1 MSFENNIKTWV
12 TYDNEIKELN
22 NKLKKLREQKNN
34 LTNDIFN
41 YVNDKNISN
50 TNIKINGGNLKFT
63 NIKVTSPLTFKFI
76 TNCLNEI
83 INNPEQVQQIIDYLK
98 EKRENKYVEEIK
110 RFYS

>member
-22 NKLKKLREQKNN
+22 NKLKNLREKKNN

-41 YVNDKNISN
+41 YVNDKNITN
-50 TNIKINGGNLKFT
+50 KNIKINDGTLKFT
-63 NIKVTSPLTFKFI
+63 TIKVTSPLTFKFI
-76 TNCLNEI
+76 NECLSEI
-83 INNPEQVQQIIDYLK
+83 INNPEQVKQIINYLK

>member
-1 MSFENNIKTWV
+1 MSFENNIKTWI

-41 YVNDKNISN
+41 YANEKNIIN
-50 TNIKINGGNLKFT
+50 KNIKINDGNLRFT
-63 NIKVTSPLTFKFI
+63 TVKVTSPLTFKFI
-76 TNCLNEI
+76 TNCLSEI
-83 INNPEQVQQIIDYLK
+83 INNPEQVKQIIDYLK